1 MNIKN
6 LRVEITTDPL
16 SRGYASMT
24 DEEIA
29 ISLNEE
35 NRSIL
40 RPIASTELLAW
51 SAPGRLFKIKSAI
64 ENGASDE
71 IKSIAEAAYLL
82 VTRDSTS
89 LDLSLPDRML
99 FLDSLVSAGIF
110 SAEDRTSLI
119 SIATQPVSRGF
130 EVGIGFVR
138 PGEVSQARI

>member
-1 MNIKN
+1 MSIEK

-40 RPIASTELLAW
+40 TPIASTELLAW

-99 FLDSLVSAGIF
+99 FLDSLVSA
-110 SAEDRTSLI
+110 EDRTSLI